1 MQRGKELG
9 KDMRKG
15 KGRRRQRTRRLEKLR
30 GEETNRDGNKKIRG
44 GGQKETQVKGK
55 WGFGMRGSKLVTG
68 RGKDNWWA
76 ENVTKEK

>member
-1 MQRGKELG
+1 M
-9 KDMRKG
+9 
-15 KGRRRQRTRRLEKLR
+15 R

-55 WGFGMRGSKLVTG
+55 WGFGIREQIGNRG